1 MALSTAALIGL
12 GLAGLG
18 AGTKAISSN
27 QARQREKGMMATA
40 NREALAEAN
49 EANAWRQGLL
59 DPSTQQGGIAAML
72 GGPQTT
78 STSGSYS
85 QGTDTS
91 GTSGTTLGAESAHL
105 PGLLKQRAAAAGP
118 PTGMLEQSYRDAA
131 LRGQADETN
140 IMNLAAE
147 RGINPDVLRASQ
159 GAGAA
164 GAMRLA
170 GRQGAEAEGQAR
182 RTAANAAVSDMA
194 QMLLQTDFTDRSQTR
209 GTRGSTRVDP
219 GNVGA
224 LLGMTRPQDQQIFV
238 GGQRA

>member
-1 MALSTAALIGL
+1 MPVAIPLAIAAV
-12 GLAGLG
+12 G
-18 AGTKAISSN
+18 AVAKGVQAN

-40 NREALAEAN
+40 NREAAAESG
-49 EANAWRQGLL
+49 EANAWRSGLM

-72 GGPQTT
+72 AGPQKSSTT
-78 STSGSYS
+78 GSYS
-85 QGTDTS
+85 QDQSTS
-91 GTSGTTLGAESAHL
+91 GTSGTTLDAASAHL
-105 PGLLKQRAAAAGP
+105 PGLLKARAAAAGP

-140 IMNLAAE
+140 IMNAAAE
-147 RGINPDVLRASQ
+147 RGINPDVLRAAG
-159 GAGAA
+159 GAGTA
-164 GAMRLA
+164 GAMRMA
-170 GRQGAEAEGQAR
+170 GRQAAEAEGQNR

-194 QMLLQTDFTDRSQTR
+194 QMLLQTDFTNKSQTR

-224 LLGMTRPQDQQIFV
+224 LLGMTRPEDQQIFV

>member
-1 MALSTAALIGL
+1 MALGTAALISL
-12 GLAGLG
+12 GMAGLG
-18 AGTKAISSN
+18 AGTRAIAAN

-40 NREALAEAN
+40 NREAAAEAA
-49 EANAWRQGLL
+49 EANAWRAGLL
-59 DPSTQQGGIAAML
+59 DPSTQQGGIAGML
-72 GGPQTT
+72 AGPQTT
-78 STSGSYS
+78 STTGSYS
-85 QGTDTS
+85 QDQNTA
-91 GTSGTTLGAESAHL
+91 GTSGVNLDAASAQL
-105 PGLLKQRAAAAGP
+105 SGLLKARAAAAGP

-147 RGINPDVLRASQ
+147 RGVNPDVLRAAQ

-164 GAMRLA
+164 GAMRMG
-170 GRQGAEAEGQAR
+170 GRQAAEAEGQNR

-194 QMLLQTDFTDRSQTR
+194 QMLLQTDFSNRSQTR